1 MGIVRMVLV
10 RYWNLMY
17 VLMYVI
23 KQIYQIPTNM
33 IKIIIIFNIILI
45 QTLITQIQSA
55 ISTLIILILII
66 LTIIKIN

>member
-1 MGIVRMVLV
+1 MEMVRMVLV